1 MDATRDYHTS
11 EVKKRK
17 TPNDVTYMWNL
28 NYNINEFIYETE
40 ATHRKDR
47 LLVAKGEGFGEG
59 LIGSLRLADANY
71 GT

>member
-17 TPNDVTYMWNL
+17 TPYDVTYMWNL

-40 ATHRKDR
+40 ATHR
-47 LLVAKGEGFGEG
+47 
-59 LIGSLRLADANY
+59 
-71 GT
+71 